1 MAATYEPL
9 ATSTLSGLGTG
20 FDLTSISSA
29 YTDLRLVFKGTFS
42 ASDRVAFN
50 FNNDSGSNYSLTKM
64 WGDGTSAQS
73 GRSGNTN
80 YWFIGATGNTAQ
92 QFITL
97 DLMSYGSSS
106 YKTGIV
112 TYSSD
117 NNGSGE
123 VMQLVGLWRSTSAI
137 NRITISNLNGSW
149 FNSGCTVTLFGIKAA

>member
-1 MAATYEPL
+1 MPATYEKI

-20 FDLTSISSA
+20 FDFTSISSG

-42 ASDRVAFN
+42 ANDRASFN
-50 FNNDSGSNYSLTKM
+50 FNNDSGTNYSLTKI
-64 WGDGTSAQS
+64 WGDGSSAQS
-73 GRSGNTN
+73 GRSSNTN

-97 DLMSYGSSS
+97 DLFSYAGST
-106 YKTGIV
+106 YKTGLV
-112 TYSSD
+112 NYSAD

-123 VMQLVGLWRSTSAI
+123 TMQLVGLWRSTSAI

-149 FNSGCTVTLFGIKAA
+149 FNTGCTATLYGILKA